1 MFSRQRLTVNN
12 KDTDIIT
19 DIDKIFFFSVGRY
32 VRIYSYSLRLR
43 SKRGFASSKSNLF
56 RKFDRGYILSFPSER
71 KACCEKLSY
80 KFSPRVNLHMERY
93 KEDFGTDTWKVGQNR
108 ARGYAHCHPP
118 SGWRAAMFHAGRRG
132 FATRTIS
139 VAPRAIDA
147 AEISLRANIQ
157 AETSF
162 ETGEDRFDL
171 DESAAVCPAI
181 DRPSIRPFVYARSCV
196 IRPFISTT
204 ERKGICH
211 EQDDEEEGNSRIRVD
226 SSPF

>member
-1 MFSRQRLTVNN
+1 MCA
-12 KDTDIIT
+12 
-19 DIDKIFFFSVGRY
+19 
-32 VRIYSYSLRLR
+32 YSLRLR

-80 KFSPRVNLHMERY
+80 KFSPRVNLYMERY

-118 SGWRAAMFHAGRRG
+118 SGEQRCFTRGDADSRRG
-132 FATRTIS
+132 QYPWRLALSTR
-139 VAPRAIDA
+139 P
-147 AEISLRANIQ
+147 EISLRANIQ

-226 SSPF
+226 SSHQF

>member
-43 SKRGFASSKSNLF
+43 SKRGFSKFEVEFISKIWS
-56 RKFDRGYILSFPSER
+56 RILSLISPRR

-80 KFSPRVNLHMERY
+80 KFSPRVNLYMERY

-147 AEISLRANIQ
+147 ARNFVTGQHPSRDILRD
-157 AETSF
+157 
-162 ETGEDRFDL
+162 GGGPL
-171 DESAAVCPAI
+171 
-181 DRPSIRPFVYARSCV
+181 
-196 IRPFISTT
+196 
-204 ERKGICH
+204 
-211 EQDDEEEGNSRIRVD
+211 
-226 SSPF
+226 